1 MEVEEAV
8 RGAVLGVEAGQAA
21 VQRRELPGVRET
33 IIHFAIYFRH
43 SSKAKGTNQT
53 ADEW

>member
-21 VQRRELPGVRET
+21 VQGRELPGVMISYT
-33 IIHFAIYFRH
+33 LKFNSCILGKLQKYF
-43 SSKAKGTNQT
+43 
-53 ADEW
+53 

>member
-21 VQRRELPGVRET
+21 VQRRELPGV
-33 IIHFAIYFRH
+33 IIHIMQFTENIL
-43 SSKAKGTNQT
+43 
-53 ADEW
+53 

>member
-21 VQRRELPGVRET
+21 VQGRELPGVIET
-33 IIHFAIYFRH
+33 IYYLTLFNLIQATTFFP
-43 SSKAKGTNQT
+43 S
-53 ADEW
+53 

>member
-21 VQRRELPGVRET
+21 VQGRELPGVMET
-33 IIHFAIYFRH
+33 IIHFAI
-43 SSKAKGTNQT
+43 
-53 ADEW
+53 

>member
-21 VQRRELPGVRET
+21 VQGRELPGGMET
-33 IIHFAIYFRH
+33 IKHHTLRNLIQAFIQ
-43 SSKAKGTNQT
+43 SKGDK
-53 ADEW
+53 